1 MQQQQNYHHQPV
13 AIHQDIS
20 QPVEKIEV
28 PVIQAPVPPPLT
40 TRSSEPTSR
49 IVLREIETQTE
60 DVIKEKTKET
70 KKIIEQETKQS
81 KVALGKFNLVHFR
94 TPQDFLFVLSIVL
107 RFN

>member
-20 QPVEKIEV
+20 QPAEKIEV

-81 KVALGKFNLVHFR
+81 KVALGKLNSGAFR
-94 TPQDFLFVLSIVL
+94 TSQDLFFVLSTVL